1 MISTEAQQLTLDF
14 PHRPALGVED
24 FFVSKTNQAAVELID
39 QWPTWPALS
48 VYLEGPAA
56 SGKTHL
62 AHVWQR
68 ASSAAMLRADCLS
81 RAQIA
86 LLTEGQALI
95 IEDIDKGIMDE
106 HALFHLINL
115 SKEQGFHILLTGTTS
130 PGQISIDLP
139 DLRSRVRALPVV
151 RIEAPDDT
159 LLRPVLIKQFQDRQL
174 EVSPAL
180 IEYIL
185 PRMER
190 SFSGVQR
197 FVERLD
203 QLALSSG
210 RRITR
215 QFAGD
220 VLTSFQNLSD

>member
-1 MISTEAQQLTLDF
+1 MISNEARQLTLDF
-14 PHRPALGVED
+14 PHRPALGAED

-39 QWPTWPALS
+39 QWPNWPALA
-48 VYLEGPAA
+48 VYLEGPKAC
-56 SGKTHL
+56 GKSHL
-62 AHVWQR
+62 AHVWQG
-68 ASSAAMLRADCLS
+68 ASSAAMLTADCLG
-81 RAQIA
+81 RGQIA
-86 LLTEGQALI
+86 LLTEGQALV

-115 SKEQGFHILLTGTTS
+115 SKEQGFHILLTGAVP
-130 PGQISIDLP
+130 PGQIEITLP

-151 RIEAPDDT
+151 RIEAPDET
-159 LLRPVLIKQFQDRQL
+159 LLRPMLIKQFQDRQL
-174 EVSPAL
+174 EISPAL

-190 SFSGVQR
+190 SFSGLQR
-197 FVERLD
+197 LVERLD
-203 QLALSSG
+203 QVALSSG

-220 VLTSFQNLSD
+220 VLRSFQSLSE